1 MAEIDWTEINK
12 LLPTKKGDKEQF
24 QARKVL
30 FRRMDPNGN
39 GILSLA
45 ELDKAMRDVLAIDH
59 LFDAKPAI
67 MRAYQLAKDKCP
79 SKRGDCDGDDYIE
92 FREFRFFLVSLRQY
106 FEYYVAFQRT
116 DDNGDGRISFEEF
129 ENNSDMVRVW
139 VGEFDAEAEFKKIDR
154 NGGGFILFDE
164 FCKWAIKKNLD
175 LEDDDDDV
183 DC

>member
-1 MAEIDWTEINK
+1 MADIDWTEINK
-12 LLPTKKGDKEQF
+12 KLPTKKGDKEQF
-24 QARKVL
+24 QARKAL

-67 MRAYQLAKDKCP
+67 MRAYQAARDKVP
-79 SKRGDCDGDDYIE
+79 SKRGDVGDDYIE
-92 FREFRFFLVSLRQY
+92 FREFRYFLVSLRQY

-116 DDNGDGRISFEEF
+116 DDNNDGRISFDEF
-129 ENNSDMVRVW
+129 QANFEKIKVW
-139 VGEFDAEAEFKKIDR
+139 VGDFDAESEFKKIDA